1 MRPCAPDPFS
11 PGSAVVQLHL
21 VHSTV
26 AENSKSPL
34 KRAQAERGG
43 DVDKGSQKIQPGK
56 ETHVALASD
65 AEEAGRRTAGPRG
78 SRSSERSAALS
89 SFYLFK
95 SNLWLYN
102 VCTIKSTCFKRT
114 DGRIFTNVY
123 TPRTPHCPLVGKSDT
138 GIRRVGFGII
148 LTLFRNG
155 IIILEKT

>member
-1 MRPCAPDPFS
+1 MESGWIHPIDAHHIHTHDMILHGREKIRKSARFGLSGEQFHFLNSSHDEPRDDLRPCAPDPFS

-34 KRAQAERGG
+34 KWAQAERGG

-89 SFYLFK
+89 SFYL
-95 SNLWLYN
+95 SNQICGCIMY
-102 VCTIKSTCFKRT
+102 VQ
-114 DGRIFTNVY
+114 
-123 TPRTPHCPLVGKSDT
+123 
-138 GIRRVGFGII
+138 
-148 LTLFRNG
+148 
-155 IIILEKT
+155 